1 MINFEPCIRN
11 FKSNGY
17 AKVYIRVIKV
27 KEVQYISTPYTVTEK
42 QVEKTRV
49 SDFNII
55 VEIAPIIKSYYNK
68 LNSYNY
74 ESWTLKEVIEFLSRD
89 SEEIS
94 FTKFYKEFTNDM
106 IRKGR
111 ETQLKIILVLSN
123 PFYYSQKRKN

>member
-27 KEVQYISTPYTVTEK
+27 KEVQYISTPFTVTEN

-68 LNSYNY
+68 LNSYA
-74 ESWTLKEVIEFLSRD
+74 LCD
-89 SEEIS
+89 
-94 FTKFYKEFTNDM
+94 
-106 IRKGR
+106 
-111 ETQLKIILVLSN
+111 
-123 PFYYSQKRKN
+123 